1 MVYYSHSETIPDKSK
16 IGTKL
21 LQDHILGVLTKAL
34 NSFEISA
41 TLHLE
46 NDYLKKL
53 ISDACQY
60 HDLGKYTN
68 YFQKYLLTNDPVDL
82 YLKQHARFGAYSL
95 FQKYKE
101 KDIVVAV
108 FLYFIIINHHR
119 NLGDIR
125 STEFS
130 RKIDF
135 NSNKEIFD
143 KQKANILASI
153 KIIKNEFAEDFE
165 PFLNAPDSK
174 LFYQVVKQI
183 TYQHPSIQN
192 YFLINY
198 LFSLL
203 IEADKLDA
211 SDTLL
216 YPRKS
221 IDTSLVD
228 QYRPLNL
235 PSSKTDKDTG
245 IRGFDQNQVRS
256 YARVKTSGFLERENW
271 AATKLFTLTAPT
283 GIGKTLIA
291 LDFAL
296 KLKAKIRKI
305 ENRDAQIIY
314 ALPFINIIEQS
325 YEVYEKVFEN
335 QDVNLLAHYQY
346 ADALEQI
353 KGGKDIGNPDKETK
367 YNQKVM
373 MLDTWQCDVVITTF
387 VQFLQTLIGN
397 RNKLLKKF
405 NHFAGSVIILDEVQT
420 LRLAYLPLVGAAL
433 YYLSK
438 FLNARVVLMTATKP
452 KVFELA
458 NQEIL
463 GEDDKAAAVELLDD
477 FEEVFQCFQRTA
489 IVPMIDKKIADEKE
503 FLEKYFLEKW
513 DDSKSCIIVCNT
525 VKRSSDLFNL
535 LRDNVDNPIYYLST
549 NIVPLHRQSI
559 IHAIQNDLKLGLK
572 PVLVSTQCV
581 EAGVD
586 LDFDMGFRDLSPI
599 DSIVQVAGRINR
611 NNNPGKKYSPLYVID
626 FGDCERIYDKITMQQ
641 SQKALKKFAPQI
653 NEEQYLEM
661 IGEYFNNIS
670 DRSSFAISR
679 DIFNA
684 MKTLKYDSDDPKKDI
699 AVSSFQV
706 ISETYPALSIF
717 VELDDASVD
726 IKNLFCKLIHKEITQ
741 EEFSNSK
748 KSFHQR
754 IISIPSHLP
763 KADEIKRNEKY
774 LLCEGLYFIPY
785 NELADFYDII
795 TGFNRSKENKE
806 HSMFL

>member
-1 MVYYSHSETIPDKSK
+1 MVYYSHSETLSDKSK
-16 IGTKL
+16 RGTKL
-21 LQDHILGVLTKAL
+21 LQDHIKGVLTKAL
-34 NSFEISA
+34 TSFEHVVA
-41 TLHLE
+41 FDLDNE
-46 NDYLKKL
+46 YLKEL
-53 ISDACQY
+53 VSDVCQY
-60 HDLGKYTN
+60 HDLGKYTS
-68 YFQKYLLTNDPVDL
+68 YFQKYLLTNDQVDL

-95 FQKYKE
+95 FEKYKE
-101 KDIVVAV
+101 KDITVAV

-119 NLGDIR
+119 NLA
-125 STEFS
+125 SKKETEFA

-135 NSNKEIFD
+135 TSNKEIFD
-143 KQKANILASI
+143 KQKVNVLASVTSI
-153 KIIKNEFAEDFE
+153 RNEFTEDFQ
-165 PFLNAPDSK
+165 PFLNAPDGR
-174 LFYQVVKQI
+174 LIYQVVKEL
-183 TYQHPSIQN
+183 TYHKPSIQN

-216 YPRKS
+216 YGRKS
-221 IDTSLVD
+221 IFTNLVD
-228 QYRPLNL
+228 QFRPLIFTPTQINTNI
-235 PSSKTDKDTG
+235 K
-245 IRGFDQNQVRS
+245 GFDQNQLRS
-256 YARVKTSGFLERENW
+256 FVRVKVSGFLEKNDW
-271 AATKLFTLTAPT
+271 ADTRLFTLTAPT

-296 KLKAKIRKI
+296 KLKAKIREK
-305 ENRDAQIIY
+305 ENREGQIIY

-325 YEVYEKVFEN
+325 YDVYDKVFEN
-335 QDVNLLAHYQY
+335 QEVNLLAHYQY
-346 ADALEQI
+346 ADALEQVN
-353 KGGKDIGNPDKETK
+353 GGKGENISDKEAK

-405 NHFAGSVIILDEVQT
+405 NHYAGSIIILDEVQT
-420 LRLAYLPLVGAAL
+420 LRLAYLPLVGATL

-438 FLNARVVLMTATKP
+438 YLNARVILMTATKP

-463 GEDDKAAAVELLDD
+463 TEGDKADPFELLDN
-477 FEEVFQCFQRTA
+477 FEEVFQYFQRTS
-489 IVPMIDKKIADEKE
+489 IVPLIDKKIADENE
-503 FLEKYFLEKW
+503 FLEEYFFKQW
-513 DDSKSCIIVCNT
+513 NNTKSCVIVCNT
-525 VKRSSDLFNL
+525 VKRSLDVFNL
-535 LRDNVDNPIYYLST
+535 LRVNIDNPIYYLST
-549 NIVPLHRQSI
+549 NILPLHKQSI
-559 IHAIQNDLKLGLK
+559 INAIQNDLKNELK
-572 PVLVSTQCV
+572 PILVSTQCV

-611 NNNPGKKYSPLYVID
+611 NNNTEKKYSPLYVID

-641 SQKALKKFAPQI
+641 SQKALRKFSPQI

-679 DIFNA
+679 EIFKA
-684 MKTLKYDSDDPKKDI
+684 MEILKYDSDDPKNDI

-706 ISETYPALSIF
+706 ISENYPAMSVF
-717 VELDDASVD
+717 VEFDQDSIM
-726 IKNLFCKLIHKEITQ
+726 IKELFCKLIHKEITQ
-741 EEFSNSK
+741 EEFSKTK

-754 IISIPSHLP
+754 IISVPSHLP
-763 KADEIKRNEKY
+763 KAAELKRNEERY
-774 LLCEGLYFIPY
+774 LLCEGLFYIPY
-785 NELADFYDII
+785 NESADFYNII
-795 TGFNRSKENKE
+795 TGFNRSKENKD